1 MPLPHRQW
9 SITVHHFKRWKK
21 PVFSLYRLCPRNRVP
36 VLCLPALVGGGYF
49 RTMNVNG
56 DAIPK
61 YAAVQDILV
70 GAAALCSLI
79 FAPFGPENHGL
90 HFERYKTA
98 FDRQD

>member
-1 MPLPHRQW
+1 
-9 SITVHHFKRWKK
+9 
-21 PVFSLYRLCPRNRVP
+21 
-36 VLCLPALVGGGYF
+36 
-49 RTMNVNG
+49 MNVNG